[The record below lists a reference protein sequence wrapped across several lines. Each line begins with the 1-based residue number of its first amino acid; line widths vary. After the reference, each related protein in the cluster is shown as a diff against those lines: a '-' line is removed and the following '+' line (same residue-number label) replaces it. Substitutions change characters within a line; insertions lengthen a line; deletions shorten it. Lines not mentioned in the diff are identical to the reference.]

1 MKSKH
6 LKQIVD
12 SVGHLPM
19 FRADVQTGIFAK
31 QLVTVTLSELF
42 RHEFPETKWMN
53 GGLIPITTNVSD
65 GAKEYSFIESI
76 HNGRAEIVADNAD
89 DIPAAEVSGRNN
101 LRSIKTVAVHITYST
116 QDIRSARL
124 QGMFDI
130 ATEKASA
137 AREAND
143 RALDD
148 LIRVGNDEN
157 GLMGVV
163 NHPGIVVQNA
173 TNGSWSM
180 SSDPNDVIEDVT
192 TAINAVM
199 NNTDAVEVPN
209 TFITSVSKFNVLSTL
224 RIQTGVGESGTTVLE
239 FLKKAHPMVTRWD
252 WEFGMKNVSA
262 SGSDAALIYN
272 RSPSKL
278 RAVFPMMMRALPPE
292 QRGLSFKI
300 NFETRFGGVMMP
312 KPRSVLRLDG
322 I

>member
-1 MKSKH
+1 
-6 LKQIVD
+6 
-12 SVGHLPM
+12 
-19 FRADVQTGIFAK
+19 
-31 QLVTVTLSELF
+31 
-42 RHEFPETKWMN
+42 
-53 GGLIPITTNVSD
+53 
-65 GAKEYSFIESI
+65 
-76 HNGRAEIVADNAD
+76 
-89 DIPAAEVSGRNN
+89 
-101 LRSIKTVAVHITYST
+101 
-116 QDIRSARL
+116 
-124 QGMFDI
+124 
-130 ATEKASA
+130 
-137 AREAND
+137 
-143 RALDD
+143 
-148 LIRVGNDEN
+148 
-157 GLMGVV
+157 MGVV